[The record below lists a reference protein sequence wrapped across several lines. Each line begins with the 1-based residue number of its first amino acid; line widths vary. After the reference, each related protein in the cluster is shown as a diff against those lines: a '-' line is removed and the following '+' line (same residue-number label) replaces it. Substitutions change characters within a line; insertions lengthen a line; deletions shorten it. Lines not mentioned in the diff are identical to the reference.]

1 MLPELHA
8 ATALQRNMEGEAPLV
23 PGLQPSDGKNQKL
36 TKVPEKAWPQ
46 PRPASSQSAQQSTQS
61 SKPSQTVAPTA
72 PTATASLSMGS
83 LLTGKGHISFYPCGG
98 GEREEEGP
106 PPSKGKPQPCSSQ
119 CTSHTERLQLARL
132 DLLNG
137 VDPSYLSENERSFL
151 DGQSKEQRKRMFS
164 LTERERAAL
173 DGASLDEGEMT
184 QLPNLP
190 VSTAAKRMLPYPLS
204 EPVEHPLDVGALLKN
219 TFSRYFRWF

>member
-1 MLPELHA
+1 
-8 ATALQRNMEGEAPLV
+8 MEGEAPLV
-23 PGLQPSDGKNQKL
+23 PGLQPTDVSSKNSKKL
-36 TKVPEKAWPQ
+36 TKVPEAKAWQ
-46 PRPASSQSAQQSTQS
+46 HRPASSESAQHTQT
-61 SKPSQTVAPTA
+61 SKPNQTVAPS
-72 PTATASLSMGS
+72 PSLGMSSILM
-83 LLTGKGHISFYPCGG
+83 GKGHISFYPCGG
-98 GEREEEGP
+98 DEREEEGP

-132 DLLNG
+132 DILNG

-190 VSTAAKRMLPYPLS
+190 VSTAAKRMRPYPLS